1 MSLSMNVNTVDAQFD
16 IEFDKK
22 VLFDMNT
29 ERNRK
34 RVSQMQKR
42 KAVLSETD
50 SPPLVN
56 TAQTT
61 PPRIEELTTPF
72 NQEVLVKETSNINPN
87 THNIIEEKETNDY
100 DIELNVSNLDCSVE
114 IHDDNDNKENISINT
129 KQNIN
134 PNSSIN
140 FIKHSLGSSSKSFIH
155 LNNNLIAKA
164 AANNEKCTSSY
175 MLALCP
181 ELFSNTSKIYYGSQG
196 NRTNYD
202 VDDIIKEEV
211 EIDSPPK
218 KHRFLSGGKVKP
230 YIPYDKKKSNTEC
243 NRTKKIKKIK
253 NNLTTSN
260 KIKKIPIHNKS
271 SSCTFNEKAE
281 KKIIENPIKIKHYRQ
296 ESMFLTPKNKINTSA
311 NVKKPFHNR
320 SQTSM
325 TSPNMIKVSLTK
337 KIPINIKGR
346 KKPQRQ
352 SCDFQAKKLFFPQK
366 NNTLIYPNQ
375 TEVNSIDKNS
385 TLIFT
390 QHSNTSINA
399 SNKPQIIASMQRL
412 KFSPIS
418 SYSNALN
425 ALNKSKK
432 DLFCILIC
440 NDIKTN
446 HFIFRGLYEIHQNE
460 NGSNTIGIKIF
471 SNSFCSNK
479 VYFKDIKNFYSFHPQ
494 GQFFFT
500 KYKPEN
506 KHFDTNM
513 VLMK

>member
-1 MSLSMNVNTVDAQFD
+1 MSLSMNVNAASGQFN

-34 RVSQMQKR
+34 RMSQMQKR
-42 KAVLSETD
+42 KAVLNETD

-61 PPRIEELTTPF
+61 PPIVEELTTPF
-72 NQEVLVKETSNINPN
+72 NQGAILQEINYINSN
-87 THNIIEEKETNDY
+87 THNIKEEKENNNY

-114 IHDDNDNKENISINT
+114 IHDDNDNKENISGNS
-129 KQNIN
+129 KQIN

-140 FIKHSLGSSSKSFIH
+140 FIKQGLGSSSKSFIH

-230 YIPYDKKKSNTEC
+230 YIPYDKKKFNTEC
-243 NRTKKIKKIK
+243 NRIKKVQKIK
-253 NNLTTSN
+253 NNLTASS

-271 SSCTFNEKAE
+271 SSCTFHEKPE
-281 KKIIENPIKIKHYRQ
+281 QKIIENHKKAKHFRQ
-296 ESMFLTPKNKINTSA
+296 ESMFLTPKNKMNTST
-311 NVKKPFHNR
+311 NVKKPIHNR

-337 KIPINIKGR
+337 KIPINKAR
-346 KKPQRQ
+346 KKSQRQ
-352 SCDFQAKKLFFPQK
+352 SCDFHAKKLFIPQK

-375 TEVNSIDKNS
+375 TEVNSIVKNAS
-385 TLIFT
+385 LIFT
-390 QHSNTSINA
+390 QHSNTSINS
-399 SNKPQIIASMQRL
+399 SNKPQIVASMQRL

-418 SYSNALN
+418 TYSNALN

-460 NGSNTIGIKIF
+460 NGGNTIGIKIF

-479 VYFKDIKNFYSFHPQ
+479 IYFKDIKNFYSFHPQ
-494 GQFFFT
+494 GQLFFA